1 VQLPMHSQKL
11 FKIVFAIAFALA
23 LPVGQVGGTE
33 RTKITIGYSTTGP
46 TAVGLWMAK
55 DSGAFDKY
63 GVDPALVFISSS
75 PVMVPALIGGDV
87 QAAIA
92 GANAVIAAA
101 VGGASIVSIASL
113 ANRPYLRLWVHPEV
127 NRVEELRGKTFGV
140 SRFGA
145 TTDNLTRILLR
156 QVGLE
161 NSVTVRQLGG
171 TLEVGLAFRHRQIDA
186 AVLATLRTDVP
197 HRILIELAESGIQYS
212 MGQLVVS
219 RDFLRRAPELLENIM
234 RAYLEGVAV
243 VRNPTQKERVMKT
256 VARYTRLKEMKAV
269 EEIYS
274 DAAKYVDRVPR
285 VEAESV
291 AATLEMMG
299 KRGLPIETFADNSI
313 IDRLV
318 REGFVDQLYKKR

>member
-1 VQLPMHSQKL
+1 MHSQHRHK
-11 FKIVFAIAFALA
+11 FAFAVVLA
-23 LPVGQVGGTE
+23 MALSIGQSE
-33 RTKITIGYSTTGP
+33 AAEKPKITIGYSTTGP

-55 DSGAFDKY
+55 DSGAFEKY

-101 VGGASIVSIASL
+101 LGGASIVSIASL

-156 QVGLE
+156 RVGLE

-197 HRILIELAESGIQYS
+197 HRILIELADSGIQYS

-219 RDFLRRAPELLENIM
+219 RDFLRRAPELLDNIM

-243 VRNPTQKERVMKT
+243 LRDPTQKDRVMKT
-256 VARYTRLKEMKAV
+256 VVRYTRLKEMKAV

-274 DAAKYVDRVPR
+274 DASKYVDRIPR
-285 VEAESV
+285 VEAEPV

-299 KRGLPIETFADNSI
+299 KKGLPIETFADNSI

-318 REGFVDQLYKKR
+318 REGFVDQLYNKR